1 MENAVAE
8 KKPTDYGHPAQAR
21 DASEVAHWDDEA
33 DVVVVGLGGAG
44 ACAALEARAAGAS
57 VIAVERAWKGGGTS
71 AQASGQLYMGG
82 GTPLQKACG
91 FEDDP
96 EEMYKYLVASCGPG
110 ADEEK
115 IRVYCERSVE
125 HYHWL
130 TGQGIPFKPTYLPVE
145 VGTDPAT
152 DDGLSY
158 TGSELAWPFCEIAK
172 PAPRG
177 HTVQQEGENAGLL
190 MMDLLLANVAKAGV
204 VVMHDA
210 LCEPLIADADGRVVG
225 VVAKQGE
232 EERCLRARKGVIL
245 TAGGYI
251 HNKAMLERYAPVT
264 RRVRFRLGCDGDDG
278 RGIRMGMGVGADA
291 IRMEAACIVVPFS
304 RNRQF
309 VKGVLVN
316 EQGQRFCNEDLY
328 QSLLGEIG
336 MWRQQ
341 GRIWLVLDDALYEQP
356 QLPTEIA
363 AVAESFEALER
374 EAKVFP
380 EGSLVHTMKIYN
392 ENAKR
397 GVDPVFRK
405 EDRWLQPLDR
415 PPYVALD
422 LTLEKYPF
430 WSAFTLGGLHTRPTG
445 EVLDADGDPVPGLY
459 AAGRNASGMPAHGY
473 NSGLSLADVTFSG
486 RLAGMAAA
494 KASD

>member
-1 MENAVAE
+1 VAE
-8 KKPTDYGHPAQAR
+8 KEKDYGRPADTRSASDIAR
-21 DASEVAHWDDEA
+21 WDHET

-44 ACAALEARAAGAS
+44 CCAALEARAAGAG
-57 VIAVERAWKGGGTS
+57 VIALERAWRGGGTS
-71 AQASGQLYMGG
+71 MQASGQLYMGG

-91 FEDDP
+91 FEDDA

-115 IRVYCERSVE
+115 LRVYCERSVE
-125 HYHWL
+125 HYHWI
-130 TGQGIPFKPTYLPVE
+130 TGQGVPFKQTFLPVE
-145 VGTDPAT
+145 VGTDPYT

-177 HTVQQEGENAGLL
+177 HTAQQEGENAGQL
-190 MMDLLLANVAKAGV
+190 MMDLLLANVERAGATV
-204 VVMHDA
+204 VNEA
-210 LCEPLIADADGRVVG
+210 LCEPLVVDADGRVVG
-225 VVAKQGE
+225 VVATVGGE
-232 EERCLRARKGVIL
+232 ERTVRARRGLIL

-251 HNKAMLERYAPVT
+251 HNKQMLERYAPVT

-278 RGIRMGMGVGADA
+278 RGIRMGMGAGGDA

-316 EQGQRFCNEDLY
+316 AAGQRFCAEDLY

-336 MWRQQ
+336 MWRQD
-341 GRIWLVLDDALYEQP
+341 GRIWLVLDDELYEQP

-363 AVAESFEALER
+363 AVAETWEDLER
-374 EAKVFP
+374 EAGVFP
-380 EGSLVHTMKIYN
+380 EGTLVHTMKVYN
-392 ENAKR
+392 ENAAR
-397 GVDPVFRK
+397 GVDPIFRK
-405 EDRWLQPLDR
+405 ESRWLRPLDR
-415 PPYVALD
+415 PPYVVLD
-422 LTLEKYPF
+422 LTLDKYPF

-445 EVLDADGDPVPGLY
+445 EVLDADGEVVPGLY
-459 AAGRNASGMPAHGY
+459 AAGRTASGLPAHGY
-473 NSGLSLADVTFSG
+473 NSGLSLADATFSG
-486 RLAGMAAA
+486 RLAGVAAA
-494 KASD
+494 KAKG

>member
-1 MENAVAE
+1 
-8 KKPTDYGHPAQAR
+8 
-21 DASEVAHWDDEA
+21 
-33 DVVVVGLGGAG
+33 
-44 ACAALEARAAGAS
+44 
-57 VIAVERAWKGGGTS
+57 
-71 AQASGQLYMGG
+71 
-82 GTPLQKACG
+82 
-91 FEDDP
+91 
-96 EEMYKYLVASCGPG
+96 
-110 ADEEK
+110 
-115 IRVYCERSVE
+115 
-125 HYHWL
+125 
-130 TGQGIPFKPTYLPVE
+130 
-145 VGTDPAT
+145 
-152 DDGLSY
+152 
-158 TGSELAWPFCEIAK
+158 
-172 PAPRG
+172 
-177 HTVQQEGENAGLL
+177 

-210 LCEPLIADADGRVVG
+210 LCQPLIVDTDGRVVG

-304 RNRQF
+304 RNRHF

-363 AVAESFEALER
+363 AVAESFEELER

-380 EGSLVHTMKIYN
+380 EGSLVHTMTTYN

-445 EVLDADGDPVPGLY
+445 EVLDVDGDPVPGLY
-459 AAGRNASGMPAHGY
+459 AAGRNASGIPAHGY

-486 RLAGMAAA
+486 RLAGAAAA

>member
-1 MENAVAE
+1 MSE
-8 KKPTDYGHPAQAR
+8 KKAADLGKPAHAR
-21 DASEVAHWDDEA
+21 DAGEVKRWHREA
-33 DVVVVGLGGAG
+33 DVVIVGCGGAG
-44 ACAALEARAAGAS
+44 VCAALEARAAGAE
-57 VIAVERAWKGGGTS
+57 VLVLERAWKGGGTS

-110 ADEEK
+110 ADAEK

-125 HYHWL
+125 HYHWI
-130 TGQGIPFKPTYLPVE
+130 TGKGVPFKPTFLPVE
-145 VGTDPAT
+145 VGTDPST

-158 TGSELAWPFCEIAK
+158 TGSELAYPFCEIAR

-177 HTVQQEGENAGLL
+177 HTAQQEGENAGGM
-190 MMDLLLANVAKAGV
+190 MMDVLMGHLAPAGV
-204 VVMHDA
+204 EVVNDA
-210 LCEPLIADADGRVVG
+210 LCEPLIVDHDGRVAG
-225 VVAKQGE
+225 VVAAVGGE
-232 EERCLRARKGVIL
+232 EICVRARRGVVL

-278 RGIRMGMGVGADA
+278 RGIRMGMSARGDA

-316 EQGQRFCNEDLY
+316 AAGQRFCAEDLY

-336 MWRQQ
+336 MWRQD
-341 GRIWLVLDDALYEQP
+341 GRIYLVLDDALYEKP
-356 QLPTEIA
+356 QLPTEIL
-363 AVAESFEALER
+363 AVGESFAELEA
-374 EAKVFP
+374 EAKIFP
-380 EGSLVHTMKIYN
+380 RGSLVHTLETYN
-392 ENAKR
+392 AGAAR
-397 GVDPVFRK
+397 GEDPQFRK
-405 EDRWLQPLDR
+405 GAGWLQPLAT
-415 PPYVALD
+415 PPFVVLD
-422 LTLEKYPF
+422 LSLEKYPF

-445 EVLDADGDPVPGLY
+445 EVLDPDGEVVPGLY

-473 NSGLSLADVTFSG
+473 NSGLSLADATFSG
-486 RLAGMAAA
+486 RLAGAAAA
-494 KASD
+494 KASR

>member
-1 MENAVAE
+1 MASE
-8 KKPTDYGHPAQAR
+8 KDYGTPAHAR
-21 DASEVAHWDDEA
+21 DASDVARWDHET

-44 ACAALEARAAGAS
+44 SCAALEARAAGAE
-57 VIAVERAWKGGGTS
+57 VIALERAWKGGGTS
-71 AQASGQLYMGG
+71 MQASGQLYMGG

-125 HYHWL
+125 HYHWI
-130 TGQGIPFKPTYLPVE
+130 TGQGIPFKQTYLPVE
-145 VGTDPAT
+145 EGTDPYT

-158 TGSELAWPFCEIAK
+158 TGSELAYPFCEIAK

-177 HTVQQEGENAGLL
+177 HTAQQEGENAGQL
-190 MMDLLLANVAKAGV
+190 MMDLLLKNVEDAGV
-204 VVMHDA
+204 TVVHEA
-210 LCEPLIADADGRVVG
+210 LCEPLVADAEGRVVG
-225 VVAKQGE
+225 VVAKLGD
-232 EERCLRARKGVIL
+232 EERTVRARKGVIL

-251 HNKAMLERYAPVT
+251 HNKDMLDRYAPVT

-278 RGIRMGMGVGADA
+278 RGIRMGMGVGGDA

-316 EQGQRFCNEDLY
+316 EAGQRFCAEDLY

-336 MWRQQ
+336 MWRQD

-363 AVAESFEALER
+363 AVAESFEELER
-374 EAKVFP
+374 EAGVFP
-380 EGSLVHTMKIYN
+380 EGSLVHTLKVYN
-392 ENAKR
+392 ENAAK
-397 GVDPVFRK
+397 GVDPIFRK
-405 EDRWLQPLDR
+405 EGRWLRPLDR
-415 PPYVALD
+415 PPYVVLD
-422 LTLEKYPF
+422 LTLDKYPF

-445 EVLDADGDPVPGLY
+445 EVLDADGRVVPGLY
-459 AAGRNASGMPAHGY
+459 AAGRNASGLPAHGY
-473 NSGLSLADVTFSG
+473 NSGLSLADATFSG
-486 RLAGMAAA
+486 RLAGTAAA
-494 KASD
+494 TAKD